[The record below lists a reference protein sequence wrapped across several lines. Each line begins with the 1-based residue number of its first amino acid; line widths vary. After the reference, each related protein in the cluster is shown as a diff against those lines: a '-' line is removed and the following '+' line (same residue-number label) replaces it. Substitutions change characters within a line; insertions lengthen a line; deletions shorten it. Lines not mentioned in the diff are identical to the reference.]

1 MILTLADKV
10 TIINLALEE
19 IETAIENLPHT
30 GEGKREEIE
39 LKRLEKLALRWRDA
53 LEAKGP

>member
-10 TIINLALEE
+10 AIVNLALEE
-19 IETAIENLPHT
+19 IENEKDEPQVTTDL
-30 GEGKREEIE
+30 KE
-39 LKRLEKLALRWRDA
+39 LERLEKLAMRWRDA